1 MEWETGASG
10 QSTGLTPGGMPK
22 SAARALGLLPYCS
35 RQDVVA
41 HSAKAQ
47 VAHGEDG
54 PTDGTQG
61 EKSAITRIGQKPDIG
76 QWSPSKGQGQGAH
89 SSRVQPI
96 RVQRKKIYPST
107 KPKLN

>member
-10 QSTGLTPGGMPK
+10 QSAGLTPGGMPK
-22 SAARALGLLPYCS
+22 SAARVLGLLPYRS
-35 RQDVVA
+35 RRDVVA
-41 HSAKAQ
+41 HGAKAQ
-47 VAHGEDG
+47 VACGEDRL
-54 PTDGTQG
+54 TDGTQG
-61 EKSAITRIGQKPDIG
+61 KKSAITRIGQKPNIG

-89 SSRVQPI
+89 SSRVRPI